1 MPVTVI
7 SKRVFKVQN
16 NDKLTVLLKKLR
28 KHAKKQKGFVSR
40 ATFSNIN
47 DSVDNIVISEWKT
60 EKHWKKW
67 MEKKEVKKIQGK
79 IDTFIGEKTI
89 FDVYKPENF

>member
-7 SKRVFKVQN
+7 SKRVFTIQN
-16 NDKLTVLLKKLR
+16 NDKLIVLLEKLR
-28 KHAKKQKGFVSR
+28 KHAKKQKGFIAR
-40 ATFSNIN
+40 ATFTNIN

-60 EKHWKKW
+60 ENHWKKW

-79 IDTFIGEKTI
+79 IDTLIGEKTI
-89 FDVYKPENF
+89 FDVYKPEKY